1 MSSILSFSPNKVRLW
16 LLRFSL
22 RLLISSFHYLGC
34 FVVRTTWICV
44 CMFAFL
50 VMFYF
55 VSGDLSVIRW
65 FCFQGL
71 VVIRWLLSGSF
82 QARRL
87 CISSLY
93 QVLYFGFYVNKIFSV
108 KKNILFPFFT

>member
-44 CMFAFL
+44 CMFVFL

-65 FCFQGL
+65 
-71 VVIRWLLSGSF
+71 LLSGSF
-82 QARRL
+82 QARQL

-93 QVLYFGFYVNKIFSV
+93 QVMYFGFYVNKIFSV
-108 KKNILFPFFT
+108 KKKILFPFLPNQISTL